1 MHRFLALAVLPSLLA
16 VPLVA
21 QDNSR
26 IEVFGGYQ
34 YLRVG
39 NADGGGAGL
48 NLNGW
53 NASATVNINKY
64 LGVAA
69 DFSGSYKTLFA
80 GTPISVD
87 LHTYTYTFGPVVS
100 LHSGLFAH
108 ALFGGVH
115 SIPTACTLY
124 SGSPD
129 ECGSG
134 IYNGFAMMLGGGLD
148 VRARKSIAI
157 RVFQIDWVRLPFKE
171 GGENAN
177 MRFSTGLVF
186 RF

>member
-1 MHRFLALAVLPSLLA
+1 MRRFLLSVVLSTLFAL
-16 VPLVA
+16 PLMA

-39 NADGGGAGL
+39 NADGGGASL
-48 NLNGW
+48 NTNGW
-53 NASATVNINKY
+53 NTSATFNLYKY

-69 DFSGSYKTLFA
+69 DFSGSYKTLYPGAVF
-80 GTPISVD
+80 PIDV
-87 LHTYTYTFGPVVS
+87 HMYTYTFGPVVT

-108 ALFGGVH
+108 ALFGGAH
-115 SIPTACTLY
+115 SIPTACALY

-134 IYNGFAMMLGGGLD
+134 VYNGFAMMLGGGLD
-148 VRARKSIAI
+148 ARVTKSLAVR
-157 RVFQIDWVRLPFKE
+157 VLQIDWVRLPFKQ
-171 GGENAN
+171 GGENN
-177 MRFSTGLVF
+177 NLRFSTGVVF